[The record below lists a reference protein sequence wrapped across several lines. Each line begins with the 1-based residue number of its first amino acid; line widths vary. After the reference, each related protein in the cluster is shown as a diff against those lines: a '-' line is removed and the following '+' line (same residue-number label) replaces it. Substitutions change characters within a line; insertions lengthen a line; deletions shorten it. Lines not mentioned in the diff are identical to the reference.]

1 MTTAASPDLGPLAQL
16 RAGRLPRRLL
26 VLALGLTAYGA
37 TLALIIRAGLGNSPW
52 DVLHQGVARHTP
64 LSIGTVIIVVSVVV
78 LLLWLPLRQV
88 PGLGTV
94 ANALWVGVSADVT
107 LALVPAPEHLVAQ
120 VPMLVVGV
128 LGNAVATAVY
138 IGAGLGPG
146 TRDGLMTGLHRRTG
160 VSVRLVRTGIEV
172 SVVVIGVLLG
182 GRFGIGT
189 VLYAVAI
196 GPLVQV
202 LLPRLTVPLA
212 ALPGTRRPST
222 SSDVVGWETCAGSQ
236 SSTT

>member
-1 MTTAASPDLGPLAQL
+1 MTTDASSDLGPLDQL
-16 RAGRLPRRLL
+16 RAGRLPRRLSWL
-26 VLALGLTAYGA
+26 ILGLTTYGA

-64 LSIGTVIIVVSVVV
+64 LSFGTTIIVVSLVV
-78 LLLWLPLRQV
+78 LLLWIPLRQV

-94 ANALWVGVSADVT
+94 ANALWVGVSADAT
-107 LALVPAPEHLVAQ
+107 LALVPAPEHLVVQ
-120 VPMLVVGV
+120 VAMLLVGV
-128 LGNAVATAVY
+128 LGNAVSTAVY
-138 IGAGLGPG
+138 LGAGLGPG

-160 VSVRLVRTGIEV
+160 LSLRVVRTGIEA

-182 GRFGIGT
+182 GRFGVGT
-189 VLYAVAI
+189 VLYAIAI

-202 LLPRLTVPLA
+202 LLPRLTVPLRQA
-212 ALPGTRRPST
+212 RDATARP
-222 SSDVVGWETCAGSQ
+222 DVVGWEPCAGSQ